1 MGTTTFTGPV
11 RSGPILNTTGTTVGS
26 DIANVG
32 TVVLGQYEAITQD
45 DTQSATATTIV
56 VPAGSL
62 ITRIELHVTT
72 AWGSGQTLSIG
83 TSSAAN
89 QLGSLS
95 SLSAAGIYAVAP
107 TSTTSNW
114 LVGTDDVQIWVDS
127 GTGTGGEGVLLVQ
140 YIQGSNG

>member
-1 MGTTTFTGPV
+1 MGTTTFTGPIKAGNV
-11 RSGPILNTTGTTVGS
+11 LNTTGDTPGT
-26 DIANVG
+26 IANVG
-32 TVVLGQYEAITQD
+32 SAVLGQYAAITQD

-62 ITRIELHVTT
+62 ITRIALQVTT
-72 AWGSGQTLSIG
+72 AWGSTTTLSIG

-95 SLSAAGIYAVAP
+95 GLSAAGIYAVAP
-107 TSTTSNW
+107 TSTTAAW
-114 LVGTDDVQIWVDS
+114 VVGTTDVQIWVDS